1 MQRIKIKS
9 IIYDPL
15 WDSLACVRKSGIL
28 GNTLLPPGFLASL
41 KVVLIFVN
49 NLGFI
54 RLISCQQTKSFC
66 NVHSFRLCISSRF
79 EGYLPL
85 FVVVLFSFCWHQRKA
100 GCGCEQGTA
109 CCAQCQSLLPGCAAC
124 ERTAES
130 FSGSAFYLGQWL
142 PGPAEL
148 LHFLNP
154 FKDSVSHLSH
164 WANRDGNT
172 GLLVEINVWPQNP
185 PAPARQHRHCW
196 EYSFLGCWSGGLWFS
211 FSFFVLSKYL
221 VFVPHY
227 FF

>member
-1 MQRIKIKS
+1 MTLSEIPWLVWEKVE
-9 IIYDPL
+9 L
-15 WDSLACVRKSGIL
+15 L

-109 CCAQCQSLLPGCAAC
+109 CCAQCQSWLPGRAAC
-124 ERTAES
+124 LWANCRIAP
-130 FSGSAFYLGQWL
+130 GSAFYLGQCL

-154 FKDSVSHLSH
+154 S
-164 WANRDGNT
+164 
-172 GLLVEINVWPQNP
+172 
-185 PAPARQHRHCW
+185 
-196 EYSFLGCWSGGLWFS
+196 
-211 FSFFVLSKYL
+211 
-221 VFVPHY
+221 
-227 FF
+227 